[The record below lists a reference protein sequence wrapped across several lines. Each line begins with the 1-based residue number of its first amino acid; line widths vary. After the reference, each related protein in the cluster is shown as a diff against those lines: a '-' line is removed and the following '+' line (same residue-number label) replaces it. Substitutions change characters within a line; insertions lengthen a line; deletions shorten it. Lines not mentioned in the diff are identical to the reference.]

1 MTSSSEDRLQQLEE
15 LSAHQTAEIETLSDA
30 VREQW
35 QQIDMLKKALLRQ
48 RDRLTELEESAGSGG
63 GGGEG
68 GGGGHVNT
76 KPPHY

>member
-1 MTSSSEDRLQQLEE
+1 MTHSDDDRLQKLEE
-15 LSAHQTAEIETLSDA
+15 LCAHQSAEIETLSDA

-35 QQIDMLKKALLRQ
+35 DQIEMLKKALLRQ
-48 RDRLTELEESAGSGG
+48 RDRLTILEES

-68 GGGGHVNT
+68 GGVGHVNT

>member
-1 MTSSSEDRLQQLEE
+1 MSNTDQDRLQKLEE
-15 LSAHQTAEIETLSDA
+15 LLAYQGAELESLSDT

-35 QQIDMLKKALLRQ
+35 QQIDLLKKALLRQ
-48 RDRLTELEESAGSGG
+48 RDRLTILEES

-68 GGGGHVNT
+68 GGGGGGGGHENT

>member
-1 MTSSSEDRLQQLEE
+1 MTNTPEDRLQKLEE
-15 LSAHQTAEIETLSDA
+15 LFAHQADEIETLSET

-35 QQIDMLKKALLRQ
+35 NQIDILKKALLQQ
-48 RDRLTELEESAGSGG
+48 RDRLTELEES
-63 GGGEG
+63 

>member
-1 MTSSSEDRLQQLEE
+1 MTNTPEDRLEKLEE
-15 LSAHQTAEIETLSDA
+15 LFAHQSAEVETLSDT

-48 RDRLTELEESAGSGG
+48 RDRLTVLEESGGGESGG
-63 GGGEG
+63 GGG
-68 GGGGHVNT
+68 GHENT